1 MNYTKYLLFTLISMV
16 FISCQPRY
24 TRNAM
29 ILKAENLLSSS
40 PDSTFQI
47 LSGIPHPEKLSKAD
61 YAAWCLHYTH
71 AQNKLHKEIK
81 SDSLIRIS
89 ISYYKK
95 SELKKQSGTAYYLLG
110 CIDRQHNKNKEALE
124 ALKTAEEMLCLS
136 NEINLKG
143 LVEFNLGYV
152 CKQAELYQH
161 SLSYFKKSLKFFRLS
176 NAKNYQAYAYREI
189 TDMYLQLDRP
199 FDSVMYFSG
208 IALRLSKEAGDSSNY
223 YSILCRQGELLYDKE
238 PARAKEYILKGY
250 RFYPEQRF
258 YYAAFLAYTY
268 SKLNKYDSARYYL
281 NIAFSDNRQPNS
293 KNIKYLA
300 AGYLAKNRGD
310 YKSAYENI
318 KQAYLIRDSVFQ
330 TRIKD
335 QLYRIDTQFDLT
347 RKDEKITALKIETQ
361 RHWIII
367 TLLTIAV
374 LVVLV
379 AFLFILAEH
388 KRKQILHVQEKRQMV
403 FDAQLR
409 NLENLQKKELLL
421 SRLQNRVQNTLTLN
435 RLKQGFMQ
443 PDKQNEFFKEITKQS
458 TLSEKEWD
466 FYIDEVDLIFH
477 KKITVLRQQ
486 HPQLTRADLIVIA
499 FICLELDVPDCCSL
513 LDIDDT
519 NTLYVR
525 RKRIKKHIG
534 LGKEIDLEKWVHE
547 IISK

>member
-1 MNYTKYLLFTLISMV
+1 
-16 FISCQPRY
+16 
-24 TRNAM
+24 M
-29 ILKAENLLSSS
+29 ILKAEILLNSS
-40 PDSTFQI
+40 PNSAFQI
-47 LSGIPHPEKLSKAD
+47 LSEISHPEKLSKAD
-61 YAAWCLHYTH
+61 YAAWCLYSTH
-71 AQNKLHKEIK
+71 VRYKLHKEIK
-81 SDSLIRIS
+81 SDSLIQIS
-89 ISYYKK
+89 IDYYKN

-110 CIDRQHNKNKEALE
+110 CIDRKLNKNKDALE
-124 ALKTAEEMLCLS
+124 ALKMAEELLS
-136 NEINLKG
+136 LTDETKLKG

-152 CKQAELYQH
+152 CKQDELYQH
-161 SLSYFKKSLKFFRLS
+161 SLDYFNKSLAYFRLS
-176 NAKNYQAYAYREI
+176 DAKNYQAYAYREI
-189 TDMYLQLDRP
+189 ADMYLQLNRP

-208 IALRLSKEAGDSSNY
+208 QALRLSKEAGDSSNY

-238 PARAKEYILKGY
+238 PARAKEYILKGW

-268 SKLNKYDSARYYL
+268 SKLQKSDSARYYL
-281 NIAFSDNRQPNS
+281 NIAFAYNKQSNS
-293 KNIKYLA
+293 KNIKYLT

-310 YKSAYENI
+310 YKSAFENI
-318 KQAYLIRDSVFQ
+318 ERAYLIRDSVFQ

-347 RKDEKITALKIETQ
+347 LKDEKITVLKIATQ

-379 AFLFILAEH
+379 AFLFIWAEH
-388 KRKQILHVQEKRQMV
+388 KRKQILHAQEKQQME

-421 SRLQNRVQNTLTLN
+421 SRLQNRLQNTLTLN
-435 RLKQGFMQ
+435 RLKQGYMH
-443 PDKQNEFFKEITKQS
+443 PEKKEDFFKEITRQS

-477 KKITVLRQQ
+477 KKITGLRQK
-486 HPQLTRADLIVIA
+486 HPQLTPADLIVIA
-499 FICLELDVPDCCSL
+499 FICMGLDVADCCSL

-534 LGKEIDLEKWVHE
+534 LGKEIELEKWIKEFITV
-547 IISK
+547 